1 MIGWRLVTHAR
12 AGSAG
17 GRIVETEAYPLGDP
31 ASHAYR
37 GETSRN
43 LVMFGPPFHAYVY
56 HIYGMY
62 WCFNV
67 TSEKDGTGAGIL
79 VRALE
84 PDDGIALMR
93 KRRGIDDVRHL
104 CSGPGRLA
112 QALAIDRSFNGADL
126 FGDARI
132 RLLPPNRPTDKVGR
146 SRRIGLGPRQAPHRL
161 LRFYERGNPF
171 VSGPK
176 RLSP

>member
-1 MIGWRLVTHAR
+1 
-12 AGSAG
+12 
-17 GRIVETEAYPLGDP
+17 
-31 ASHAYR
+31 
-37 GETSRN
+37 
-43 LVMFGPPFHAYVY
+43 MFGPPFHAYVY

-67 TSEKDGTGAGIL
+67 TSEPRGIGAAVLI
-79 VRALE
+79 RALE
-84 PDDGIALMR
+84 PDEGVTLMR
-93 KRRGIDDVRHL
+93 ERRRLDDLRLL

-112 QALAIDRSFNGADL
+112 QALAIDRSLEGRDL
-126 FGDARI
+126 FNDAEIALFPPSRPAERI
-132 RLLPPNRPTDKVGR
+132 GR
-146 SRRIGLGPRQAPHRL
+146 SRRIGITRAEHRL